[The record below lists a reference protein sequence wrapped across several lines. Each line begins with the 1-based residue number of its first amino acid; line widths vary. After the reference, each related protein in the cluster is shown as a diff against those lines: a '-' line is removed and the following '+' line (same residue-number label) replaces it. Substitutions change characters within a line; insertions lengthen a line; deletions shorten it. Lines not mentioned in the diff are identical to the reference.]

1 LNTREFIKE
10 LAEKLDVPQKEADRL
25 VDSMAKIMA
34 EAFSEGNSISIQ
46 KLGSFSVKKSEPR
59 KFFSPK
65 LQKHVLTS
73 PKQSLEFHP
82 AIPLKEKMKNIRPSS

>member
-1 LNTREFIKE
+1 LNTREFIRE
-10 LAEKLDVPQKEADRL
+10 LAERLDIPQREATGLIKATTD
-25 VDSMAKIMA
+25 IMA
-34 EAFSEGNSISIQ
+34 EVFAEGKTISIQ

-73 PKQSLEFHP
+73 PRQVLEFHP
-82 AIPLKEKMKNIRPSS
+82 AIPLKEKMKNIRPS